1 MPLVLTRRQALAA
14 GRSPA
19 EVDALVRSRRWTALR
34 RGVYLAQSEL
44 PDDAAARHAV
54 EVQAAVL
61 AVGVPAVGSHESA
74 AIVHE
79 LPLFVP
85 YDGPPLLTRLRPAGG
100 PRSDPRAAARLVAQ
114 VPAADR
120 LVVHGAEVTSAART
134 AVDLARTRPPLT
146 AVVALNGALRAGVHR
161 RELRAVLDRQAGWPG
176 VAGARERVE
185 FADGR
190 SESPLESVGRLR
202 LAQGELPVPELQG
215 LVCNQYG
222 LLVAR
227 VDYLWREQR
236 VVGEADGVLRYDDPR
251 RVYEEKVREDRVRD
265 AGFEVFR
272 FGWTEAVHLPQVL
285 LERAQRAFARARL
298 RS

>member
-146 AVVALNGALRAGVHR
+146 AVVALTRTPAG
-161 RELRAVLDRQAGWPG
+161 G
-176 VAGARERVE
+176 
-185 FADGR
+185 
-190 SESPLESVGRLR
+190 
-202 LAQGELPVPELQG
+202 
-215 LVCNQYG
+215 
-222 LLVAR
+222 
-227 VDYLWREQR
+227 
-236 VVGEADGVLRYDDPR
+236 
-251 RVYEEKVREDRVRD
+251 
-265 AGFEVFR
+265 
-272 FGWTEAVHLPQVL
+272 
-285 LERAQRAFARARL
+285 
-298 RS
+298 